1 MYRNHLVDA
10 YNRIIIK
17 YFFCFETGC
26 GVVLEKIPIMS
37 PAKVFAYMKERESKR
52 ELRGVHEAINT
63 TRDIFNAGECAM
75 VLKKQH
81 IRFKQFL

>member
-1 MYRNHLVDA
+1 M
-10 YNRIIIK
+10 
-17 YFFCFETGC
+17 
-26 GVVLEKIPIMS
+26 
-37 PAKVFAYMKERESKR
+37 FAYMKERESKR

-63 TRDIFNAGECAM
+63 IFNAGECAM